1 MQSIIGRLSLLLTAF
16 LIYTNLLD
24 AQDMARLQ
32 TTEIQSAILNQKRP
46 VLIYTPQ
53 MYDERDLV
61 SFDVIYVFD
70 AQNRE
75 LFDLAHA
82 AVSFSEFKRQCIVVG
97 IVSPAYEELEY
108 YRNNDMLPA
117 PINVKPE
124 EYFIKNANGENF
136 WRYITEELMPYVEQ
150 NYRTTARRIA
160 IGHSLS
166 ASFALDKMIHHP
178 DVFDAALCISP
189 NLSYDR
195 LRLANDFT
203 KLNFELPLER
213 KFIYIS
219 QADELTTWKG
229 DWNEGYQK
237 IKSFLA
243 NTQNKGNYIIPVR
256 EFPDYDHWSTYMA
269 SLPVGLGMLSS
280 FLNDNPHKPKGDK
293 REVTFKVTV
302 PDKTDD
308 VFITG
313 NQETLGLWEPGKI
326 KLTRVSEYV
335 REIRLFVYYPLEFKL
350 TRGTWETEAITNQS
364 NNRLENIFITDVSKY
379 VIPIKVDEW
388 LDKQ

>member
-1 MQSIIGRLSLLLTAF
+1 MISIIGRLSLLLAAF
-16 LIYTNLLD
+16 LIHANLLNS
-24 AQDMARLQ
+24 QDMARLH

-46 VLIYTPQ
+46 VLIYTPP

-82 AVSFSEFKRQCIVVG
+82 AISFSDFKRQCIVVG
-97 IVSPAYEELEY
+97 IVSPAYEEQEY

-124 EYFIKNANGENF
+124 EYLVKNANGENF
-136 WRYITEELMPYVEQ
+136 WRYITDELMPYVEQ
-150 NYRTTARRIA
+150 NYRTTTRRIG

-189 NLSYDR
+189 NLSYDG
-195 LRLANDFT
+195 LRPANDFT
-203 KLNFELPLER
+203 KLNFDLPLER

-219 QADELTTWKG
+219 QANELTTLKG
-229 DWNEGYQK
+229 DWNDGYQK
-237 IKSFLA
+237 IKSFLI
-243 NTQNKGNYIIPVR
+243 NSESKGNYTIPVR
-256 EFPDYDHWSTYMA
+256 EFPDYNHWTTYLA
-269 SLPVGLGMLSS
+269 SLPVGLRMLSG
-280 FLNDNPHKPKGDK
+280 FLNDNPIKPKGDK

-302 PDKTDD
+302 PDKNDD

-313 NQETLGLWEPGKI
+313 NQESLGFWAADKV

-335 REIRLFVYYPLEFKL
+335 REIRAFVYYPLEFKL

-379 VIPIKVDEW
+379 VIPIKVDAW
-388 LDKQ
+388 IDKQ